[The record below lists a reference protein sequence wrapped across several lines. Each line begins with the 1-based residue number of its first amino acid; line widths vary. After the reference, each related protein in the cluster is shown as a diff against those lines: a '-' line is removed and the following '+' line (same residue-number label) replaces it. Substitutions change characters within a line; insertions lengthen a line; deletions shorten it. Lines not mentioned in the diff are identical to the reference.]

1 MKNFLL
7 LVLAAVVMSGC
18 HSSQSNTDAVA
29 DDSTAVKDTSWK
41 PIFDGKTTKGWHTY
55 GKTEAGK
62 AWKAENGVL
71 HLDASDKGDWQT
83 KNGGDLLTDAEYDN
97 FELSVEWKISRAGNS
112 GIIFYVN
119 EAPKKY
125 KYCWQTGI
133 ETQIADNKEN
143 EDGQIQKH
151 HAGDLYDLMSI
162 SKDVVKPAGQWNKT
176 MVLVVG
182 GVLNIFVND
191 EQVLTTKL
199 WTDNWKSLV
208 SGSKFKEW
216 PDFGTFKKGHIA
228 LQDHGA
234 DVWFRDIKIKK
245 L

>member
-7 LVLAAVVMSGC
+7 FVLVAMIVSGC
-18 HSSQSNTDAVA
+18 HSSQSSTDVA
-29 DDSTAVKDTSWK
+29 TDSSAFKDTAWA

-62 AWKAENGVL
+62 AWKAQNGVL
-71 HLDASDKGDWQT
+71 HLDASAKSDWQT
-83 KNGGDLLTDAEYDN
+83 KNGGDLVSDDEYDN
-97 FELSVEWKISRAGNS
+97 FELSIEWKISKAGNS

-119 EAPKKY
+119 EDPKKY
-125 KYCWQTGI
+125 PYSWHTGI
-133 ETQIADNKEN
+133 ETQVADNKEN
-143 EDGQIQKH
+143 EDGQIPKH
-151 HAGDLYDLMSI
+151 RAGDLYDLMSI
-162 SKDVVKPAGQWNKT
+162 NKEVVKPAGEWNKT
-176 MVLVVG
+176 TVLVNN

-199 WTDNWKSLV
+199 WTDNWKKLV
-208 SGSKFKEW
+208 AESKFKEW

-234 DVWFRDIKIKK
+234 DVWFKDIKIKK